1 MWYVINKATDD
12 PRLGATSRVQKVVD
26 GVTMELTEKEAMNTE
41 IQQVTEKR
49 FLLAHSANVTGTSL
63 VEKLGYLSDT
73 EFAEEFLSGNTPV
86 PDDVDD
92 TTTMVLNEI
101 ARLGLEMRTSK
112 GTEFVI
118 TAAQFKWYWRQVKER
133 TSSSVSGVHFG
144 HYKAAIQSDK
154 VSAFL
159 SQKITVIARCGCPP
173 SRWGVGL
180 QVMLEKIAGVA
191 LVNKLRAILLME
203 GDYNYFN
210 KFAFGY
216 EAMNALYD
224 IGYVPDDQYSQKQST
239 AEDAKMDGKL
249 TMDISRQLRQPMA
262 STSADA
268 ANCYDRINHI
278 IMSLLLIAITG
289 WVGAVTALLY
299 PIQIMK
305 FYQRTARGDSN
316 TFMGGPDRLA
326 MGLLL
331 LQGLCQGN
339 GAAPACWTMLASV
352 LFHCYT
358 RQGFGSEM
366 LSPLSGTL
374 ISFIGTLF
382 VDDTDLVV
390 YLPELKD
397 SASVFREMQE
407 SVSEWGHLL
416 CSTGGALKP
425 EKCYWYMI
433 DYECNEFGIWNYA
446 ACVNQELLIPLPDGT
461 MVPIQQ
467 LGVYES
473 REMLGV
479 WSCPAGDDTKHI
491 EEKVL
496 KRVKVWVERT
506 TNGHLPARF
515 AWVSYKFKLWPGMR
529 YGLATL
535 ATPLRVAQGLLRG
548 VERSMLPFLGVNRNI
563 KRGWRTLPRA
573 FGGVGLLSFPVE
585 QMICWLNMIVQHFG
599 VPSTLGKKFRA
610 SLEALQLEIGSR
622 GNPLLCSYALLH
634 DLVTPCWFKTFWERL
649 DYFGYELYLDY
660 PDLDLPRQHD
670 VTMMDIF
677 VAAGESGEGLKS
689 LNRCRL
695 KMELLFLS
703 DGTTANGRQLEQ
715 WMLLPKTDDVSCSQF
730 TFPREAPS
738 KSDWTYWNTF
748 WTNYTEPGFYLPSP
762 LGTWV
767 AKSHR
772 SWKWYYD
779 STNDILQKVENDG
792 IAYYHS
798 LGGRRRTRG
807 SQTYGRVRFAA
818 ARSPTGQP
826 TSVLELPDQS
836 VQHLVPGPSLVH
848 DAPSSI
854 SFWEHLRSWGGV
866 WMWEHVIGE
875 DEDMVWLVE
884 AFKNGTAIMVTDGSF
899 DRKRAKNVSGAG
911 WVITC
916 TRSRKFLKGSFFE
929 VSKSASA
936 YRGELLGLV
945 ALHTLVLAVI
955 DYYHLETALGKACCD
970 NIAALNQ
977 SSQRRK
983 RVKTGAKQ
991 GDLLRALRSLKQSL
1005 AFQFEYEHVDA
1016 HMDSVLPWHLLRL
1029 EEQLN
1034 VDCDELAKSAVLRS
1048 MEGARLPDR
1057 GQQLLPL
1064 EKVAVFVG
1072 GHKCTTDVSKEVR
1085 FSFGKV
1091 EAQAFYTRPKH
1102 KGGLGWSLDRFEQ
1115 VHWEALEA
1123 TLSSKPDMYG
1133 LWLSKQASGW
1143 CATRERMSTI
1153 QNLLDRRCPNCQQ
1166 VTETSTH
1173 LNKCPEDGRT
1183 RLFQEGVQLL
1193 EKWLQQDDKT
1203 EPELAYWLP
1212 KFLLMRGQ
1220 KRFARLG
1227 PMSPTL
1233 MQIADSQDKIGWVEL
1248 LHGKVSVKIAE
1259 MQLAY
1264 CASSSCR
1271 MNGTD
1276 WMKGL
1281 VSRLIQISHS
1291 QWVYRNFTLHDKT
1304 NGYLRLTARRDV
1316 LLEIEKLA
1324 ELDPD
1329 KLPAE
1334 SRFLLEM
1341 DFDGL
1346 YRSSFERQSY
1356 WVRAMKAARRA
1367 GRRAAHLRR
1376 RRNALGR
1383 RHRLGRRGRPPRPTL
1398 TTMELDQQIRE
1409 DNNLQLATTRRRPH
1423 PSAIEAEYASN
1434 KRYKKPD

>member
-1 MWYVINKATDD
+1 
-12 PRLGATSRVQKVVD
+12 
-26 GVTMELTEKEAMNTE
+26 
-41 IQQVTEKR
+41 
-49 FLLAHSANVTGTSL
+49 
-63 VEKLGYLSDT
+63 
-73 EFAEEFLSGNTPV
+73 
-86 PDDVDD
+86 
-92 TTTMVLNEI
+92 
-101 ARLGLEMRTSK
+101 
-112 GTEFVI
+112 
-118 TAAQFKWYWRQVKER
+118 
-133 TSSSVSGVHFG
+133 
-144 HYKAAIQSDK
+144 
-154 VSAFL
+154 
-159 SQKITVIARCGCPP
+159 
-173 SRWGVGL
+173 
-180 QVMLEKIAGVA
+180 
-191 LVNKLRAILLME
+191 
-203 GDYNYFN
+203 
-210 KFAFGY
+210 
-216 EAMNALYD
+216 
-224 IGYVPDDQYSQKQST
+224 
-239 AEDAKMDGKL
+239 
-249 TMDISRQLRQPMA
+249 
-262 STSADA
+262 
-268 ANCYDRINHI
+268 
-278 IMSLLLIAITG
+278 
-289 WVGAVTALLY
+289 
-299 PIQIMK
+299 
-305 FYQRTARGDSN
+305 
-316 TFMGGPDRLA
+316 
-326 MGLLL
+326 
-331 LQGLCQGN
+331 
-339 GAAPACWTMLASV
+339 
-352 LFHCYT
+352 
-358 RQGFGSEM
+358 
-366 LSPLSGTL
+366 
-374 ISFIGTLF
+374 
-382 VDDTDLVV
+382 
-390 YLPELKD
+390 
-397 SASVFREMQE
+397 
-407 SVSEWGHLL
+407 
-416 CSTGGALKP
+416 
-425 EKCYWYMI
+425 
-433 DYECNEFGIWNYA
+433 
-446 ACVNQELLIPLPDGT
+446 
-461 MVPIQQ
+461 
-467 LGVYES
+467 
-473 REMLGV
+473 
-479 WSCPAGDDTKHI
+479 
-491 EEKVL
+491 
-496 KRVKVWVERT
+496 
-506 TNGHLPARF
+506 
-515 AWVSYKFKLWPGMR
+515 
-529 YGLATL
+529 
-535 ATPLRVAQGLLRG
+535 
-548 VERSMLPFLGVNRNI
+548 
-563 KRGWRTLPRA
+563 
-573 FGGVGLLSFPVE
+573 
-585 QMICWLNMIVQHFG
+585 
-599 VPSTLGKKFRA
+599 
-610 SLEALQLEIGSR
+610 
-622 GNPLLCSYALLH
+622 
-634 DLVTPCWFKTFWERL
+634 
-649 DYFGYELYLDY
+649 
-660 PDLDLPRQHD
+660 
-670 VTMMDIF
+670 
-677 VAAGESGEGLKS
+677 
-689 LNRCRL
+689 
-695 KMELLFLS
+695 
-703 DGTTANGRQLEQ
+703 
-715 WMLLPKTDDVSCSQF
+715 
-730 TFPREAPS
+730 
-738 KSDWTYWNTF
+738 
-748 WTNYTEPGFYLPSP
+748 
-762 LGTWV
+762 
-767 AKSHR
+767 
-772 SWKWYYD
+772 
-779 STNDILQKVENDG
+779 
-792 IAYYHS
+792 
-798 LGGRRRTRG
+798 
-807 SQTYGRVRFAA
+807 
-818 ARSPTGQP
+818 
-826 TSVLELPDQS
+826 
-836 VQHLVPGPSLVH
+836 
-848 DAPSSI
+848 
-854 SFWEHLRSWGGV
+854 
-866 WMWEHVIGE
+866 MWEHVIGE